1 MRKVLYLIIY
11 VSLLLLSACDVHEWP
26 ETSEFVKCHLRLNY
40 ETDITEYEHLYDG
53 TSVIEQGLGETYD
66 NHREYGKIRY
76 IIRTYPLS
84 ETMRTASDFTQEFIF
99 TKDIS
104 KGYAHEV
111 TLDLL
116 PGNYNIMVWSDL
128 VKSSGNTY
136 FYNTDNFAEITLQS
150 DHKGNND
157 YRDAFRGKVN
167 ISLPSNSTYQIN
179 QTINIDMIRPLA
191 KFEIIANDLLDF
203 IEAKHADINLY
214 KAKIQYVGFMPN
226 VYSIIAD
233 RPVASITGEILES
246 TLTKLTDTEV
256 SMGFDYVFVSDRGS
270 TVTVRIGI
278 YDNKGQQVSLSEPIT
293 IPVKPSHHTLIRGKF
308 LMQNTTNGV
317 NIDPNWGGD
326 YNIIL

>member
-11 VSLLLLSACDVHEWP
+11 VSLLFLSACDVHEWP

-84 ETMRTASDFTQEFIF
+84 ETMRTASDFTQEFVF

-157 YRDAFRGKVN
+157 YRDAFKGKVN
-167 ISLPSNSTYQIN
+167 ISLPTNSTYQIN
-179 QTINIDMIRPLA
+179 QKINIDMKRPLA
-191 KFEIIANDLLDF
+191 KFEIIANDLSDF
-203 IEAKHADINLY
+203 IEAKHGDINLY

-317 NIDPNWGGD
+317 NINPNWGGD